1 MSADEKNRNEILA
14 RIAAE
19 LFVKSGGGEELS
31 SKMHRLRDEIKK
43 VIENED
49 TIFGKFRG
57 LVASFEEIIPEEKQR
72 YNAAIKALSTTSKL
86 NRQEIVKAV
95 NDQLEELQILEKGLM
110 HAHPAWR
117 DDLET
122 MEAKSR
128 EIRDEISKLREKLE
142 RLESEEKGILNAIA
156 ARVKEMEPVKKAVA
170 GLFADIEA
178 EITNIKRRIE
188 ESAAESAASQPTAAR
203 DTIKSYVGSESIGGS
218 KQDSELQ
225 KKCPMCGGQ
234 MNLHSKDGMW
244 LCYACAYQELTRD

>member
-1 MSADEKNRNEILA
+1 MSADEKNRNEILS

-31 SKMHRLRDEIKK
+31 FKIHRLHDEIKK

-95 NDQLEELQILEKGLM
+95 NDQLEELKVLEKGLM

-117 DDLET
+117 DDLEA

-128 EIRDEISKLREKLE
+128 EMRDEISKLREKLE

-170 GLFADIEA
+170 GLFTDIEA
-178 EITNIKRRIE
+178 DITNIKRRIE
-188 ESAAESAASQPTAAR
+188 ESAVESAASQPIAAR
-203 DTIKSYVGSESIGGS
+203 GIESYVGSEAKEGIE
-218 KQDSELQ
+218 QDSELQ

-244 LCYACAYQELTRD
+244 LCYACAYQELIRD